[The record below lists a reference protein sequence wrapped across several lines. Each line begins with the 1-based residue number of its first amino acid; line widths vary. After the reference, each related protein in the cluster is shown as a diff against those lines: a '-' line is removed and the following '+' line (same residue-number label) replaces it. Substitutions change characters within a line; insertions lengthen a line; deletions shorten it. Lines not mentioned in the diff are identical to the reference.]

1 MPVTQSYIDQLIQVI
16 NDAVEAGSVT
26 NVMVAT
32 VMDYLNSRDKA
43 LAQEVANRLS
53 RVSPDTALGK
63 IIFSDGAE
71 FGHFV
76 RSMSAGM
83 GGAIDS
89 RGNAQL
95 ESLEVR
101 SYLKVLEL
109 IINKISVVG
118 SEYYFTEGHTIE
130 EVTEE
135 SNGTYTLRFKKNH
148 ENDIVEFQPFD
159 VLKGIVNDLAQGG
172 GTYYTAWFRVNSVN
186 QASFTAN
193 VYLYPDAQVP
203 AAHNFPPCEMMACK
217 RWGNALGANERNHEL
232 YPAFIVPQG
241 DGYINTR
248 QSCIYISSLEKR
260 IVFLDGVTQPILVD
274 GDDGS
279 NYAAFFGLPISIY
292 ALRNVNLNP
301 HQPYLYCRG
310 LFVQDLQQIT
320 YNGIPKR
327 GLTVRGAWNLDTA
340 LNDPY
345 DFSQFNQDVVF
356 HLGCM
361 WGCKLSGTITEPRF
375 NSTHWELLE
384 GLQEL
389 KMDFVSSRGSIFY
402 ARSVDT
408 QVTPIIY
415 MGGMDISAD
424 QPETVGYAAVVISWV
439 WTRYGEGR
447 TDEGAADAG
456 WNTAHVNNGR
466 VLHITNADMPVQ
478 WSRANKAIFTCTAYI
493 RVGDEIEEI
502 SNQVTV

>member
-1 MPVTQSYIDQLIQVI
+1 MATTQSYIDQLIQAI

-32 VMDYLNSRDKA
+32 IMDWLNNRDKS
-43 LAQEVANRLS
+43 LAQEVAHRLS

-63 IIFSDGAE
+63 IIFADGAE
-71 FGHFV
+71 FGQYV
-76 RSMSAGM
+76 QSMSAGM
-83 GGAIDS
+83 GGAIDA

-109 IINKISVVG
+109 IINRISVIG

-130 EVTEE
+130 AVTAE

-148 ENDIVEFQPFD
+148 ANDMVEFQPFD

-186 QASFTAN
+186 QAAFTAN
-193 VYLYPDAQVP
+193 VYLYPNAQVP
-203 AAHNFPPCEMMACK
+203 SGTNFPPCAMMACK

-232 YPAFIVPQG
+232 YPGFIVPQG
-241 DGYINTR
+241 DGYVNTR
-248 QSCIYISSLEKR
+248 QSCIYISSAEKR

-274 GDDGS
+274 GEDGS

-301 HQPYLYCRG
+301 HQPYLYARG
-310 LFVQDLQQIT
+310 LFVQDMQQIT
-320 YNGIPKR
+320 YNGIPRR
-327 GLTVRGAWNLDTA
+327 GLTVRGQWNLSTA

-345 DFSQFNQDVVF
+345 DYSLSNQDVVF

-361 WGCKLSGTITEPRF
+361 WGCLHAGTITEPRF

-389 KMDFVSSRGSIFY
+389 KMEFVSSRGSMFY
-402 ARSVDT
+402 AHGVDT
-408 QVTPIIY
+408 LLTPVVY
-415 MGGMDISAD
+415 MGGMDISDD
-424 QPETVGYAAVVISWV
+424 QQATEGYAAVVITWI

-456 WNTAHVNNGR
+456 WDTAHVNNGR
-466 VLHITNADMPVQ
+466 VLHLTNTDMPVQ
-478 WSRANKAIFTCTAYI
+478 WNRANKAIFTCTAYI
-493 RVGDEIEEI
+493 RVGDEISEVF
-502 SNQVTV
+502 NQVNV